1 MVLRRSLSEVPS
13 KKRSR
18 LKKGGR
24 IDDDV
29 VYSPRQLSTT
39 RHLVPT
45 QYPTDV
51 LPNPG
56 QMIKLDTGEGG
67 RMIGWAKDDHQPVV
81 DLGNGQY
88 AAFTPQAW
96 LPEVIVKGKRHLP
109 TDDLDKVFAGMMAAP
124 MIAYG
129 LPAFANTALGSTLMP
144 YIEGAGTVAS
154 GLHLASEDGARKTYN
169 LLKDGRYWEGF
180 GSGVGDLLDVAGLG
194 YGFRNLGKNVYNSR
208 IATNIRDRNKFAYDY
223 ILPYGYG
230 DPKERAMEYFK
241 AILTQPSY
249 KPNEMPIGFLAKNGF
264 MMGKRDKFRDT
275 AFAKYLGLKEKEPL
289 YINNGD
295 GTYSYNLNSDFLQ
308 NVTSGAIADD
318 FLTGNGGTVTNDFN
332 FLTIGRTNNGLPVK
346 VARMRD
352 RWDLNPFYMSPGAV
366 TGKRGELVRHA
377 ADRLYK
383 SLYDKGI
390 YRNVNGYKYLGGRY
404 LNNLRYGY
412 NPKTTWL
419 DKKVSK
425 LSNIEIG
432 NILGGKPFIL
442 DHKYPIYKTQDG
454 FGGLYYKI
462 GLPDEIGDVAPEGEK
477 WLKHFENIYKK
488 NVNRLP
494 KEYMYKL
501 EEEVLPDWFYSIASR

>member
-1 MVLRRSLSEVPS
+1 MVLRKSLSEVPP
-13 KKRSR
+13 KRR
-18 LKKGGR
+18 GKFRKGGR
-24 IDDDV
+24 LDDDV

-39 RHLVPT
+39 RHLIPT
-45 QYPTDV
+45 QYPMDV

-56 QMIKLDTGEGG
+56 QTIRLDTGEGG

-96 LPEVIVKGKRHLP
+96 LPEVTVKGKRHLP
-109 TDDLDKVFAGMMAAP
+109 TDDLDKLFAGMMAAP

-144 YIEGAGTVAS
+144 YIEGAGTLAS
-154 GLHLASEDGARKTYN
+154 GVHLASEDGVRKTYN

-180 GSGVGDLLDVAGLG
+180 GSGVGDLLDVAGLR
-194 YGFRNLGKNVYNSR
+194 YGFNNFGKNIYNSR

-223 ILPYGYG
+223 ILPFGYNNAKKRG
-230 DPKERAMEYFK
+230 MEYVK

-249 KPNEMPIGFLAKNGF
+249 KPNEIPKGYLAKDGY
-264 MMGKRDKFRDT
+264 KDKHDEFRDI

-289 YINNGD
+289 YISNGD
-295 GTYSYNLNSDFLQ
+295 GTYSYNLNTDFLK
-308 NVTSGAIADD
+308 NTVTKVPAFD
-318 FLTGNGGTVTNDFN
+318 FLTGNGGHVTNDFN
-332 FLTIGRTNNGLPVK
+332 FLTIGRTNNGFPVK
-346 VARMRD
+346 VARMYD
-352 RWDLNPFYMSPGAV
+352 TWDLNPFYMSPSAV
-366 TGKRGELVRHA
+366 TGKRRELVRHA
-377 ADRLYK
+377 ADGLYK
-383 SLYDKGI
+383 YLYDKGI
-390 YRNVNGYKYLGGRY
+390 YRNANGYKYLGGHY

-442 DHKYPIYKTQDG
+442 DHKYPIYKAPDDY
-454 FGGLYYKI
+454 GGVYYKI
-462 GLPDEIGDVAPEGEK
+462 GLPDEIGDVTPEGEK

-494 KEYMYKL
+494 KEHVYQL
-501 EEEVLPDWFYSIASR
+501 EEGVLPDWLYKYHTK